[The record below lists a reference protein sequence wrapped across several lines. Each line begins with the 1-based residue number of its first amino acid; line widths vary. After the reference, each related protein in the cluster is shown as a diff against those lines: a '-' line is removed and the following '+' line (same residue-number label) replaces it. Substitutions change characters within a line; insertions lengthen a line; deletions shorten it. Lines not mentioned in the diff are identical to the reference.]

1 MPVGFFMS
9 EGNHM
14 ATAKLKATVVPLAQ
28 PATEQAIPRTI
39 PTFDNLPDTAM
50 IRALDLIRSPKRP
63 TAETPIPFSAATLW
77 RKVRSGEFPAP
88 SKLSEGVTAWRVG
101 DVRAWLNA
109 KQTGSVA

>member
-1 MPVGFFMS
+1 
-9 EGNHM
+9 M
-14 ATAKLKATVVPLAQ
+14 ATAKLKTTVVPFAQ
-28 PATEQAIPRTI
+28 PKTEPSVPPRTI

-50 IRALDLIRSPKRP
+50 IRALDLIRDPKRP

-88 SKLSEGVTAWRVG
+88 IKLSEKVTAWRVG

-109 KQTGSVA
+109 KQAGSVA